1 MTHFCCISKY
11 YVICIKILN
20 NSGIIMR
27 VKFVFISFLMLLA
40 LSSCSLFDKISNK
53 SEFEYMPEHTPES
66 KYKFD
71 VKTKYLEKYDLTGV
85 KNGAIAYLGY
95 EKWAELVEID
105 ENYSLWIKN
114 IKRDTSEL
122 PYVSV
127 SFDLELQDPSFQF
140 EGNPIKKKTF
150 VIRYSSNYEIE
161 KSKGSPG
168 AKAAEEILRN
178 YAEYAKSTGK
188 ISAYV
193 NNMFIKKAKSPY
205 VQVCA
210 YVLDYINN
218 TLNDSQTWKY
228 KQVESIICGAEI
240 MGQLKE
246 WMWEIEQGKNKT
258 KPASKGE

>member
-1 MTHFCCISKY
+1 
-11 YVICIKILN
+11 
-20 NSGIIMR
+20 MR
-27 VKFVFISFLMLLA
+27 AKLVLVSLLMSLV

-53 SEFEYMPEHTPES
+53 SEFVYMPEHTPQS

-95 EKWAELVEID
+95 EKWAEVVEID
-105 ENYSLWIKN
+105 ENYSLWIKD
-114 IKRDTSEL
+114 IKRDTNEL
-122 PYVSV
+122 PFITV
-127 SFDLELQDPSFQF
+127 SFELELQDPSFQF
-140 EGNPIKKKTF
+140 EGNPIKKKKF
-150 VIRYSSNYEIE
+150 MIRYSSNYELE
-161 KSKGSPG
+161 NSKGNPG

-218 TLNDSQTWKY
+218 TLNDNQTWKY

-246 WMWEIEQGKNKT
+246 WMWEIEESNSVDT
-258 KPASKGE
+258 PASKGE